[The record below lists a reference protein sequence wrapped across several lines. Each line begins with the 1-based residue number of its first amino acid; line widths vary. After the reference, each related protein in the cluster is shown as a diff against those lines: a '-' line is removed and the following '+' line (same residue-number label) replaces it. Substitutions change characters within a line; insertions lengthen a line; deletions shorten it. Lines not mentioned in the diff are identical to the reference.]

1 MPNARVLMATAGMLV
16 VRVKPVDPDNWED
29 GVWPL
34 RMAYLS
40 QNAAVFNVSIHTQ
53 NVTPAAKIASLAI
66 VFLLIGCRTPF
77 PCDQRHVVTD
87 QIEL

>member
-40 QNAAVFNVSIHTQ
+40 QNPAVFNVSIHTERH
-53 NVTPAAKIASLAI
+53 S
-66 VFLLIGCRTPF
+66 GCKDRQFGDCVPVNRM
-77 PCDQRHVVTD
+77 PYAVSV
-87 QIEL
+87 